1 VTLIL
6 DPVSFVAPG
15 SFIYRIRVFRRD
27 SLTRQLTL
35 VLSAFASDLSLW
47 ASSGVRKNPHISVR
61 TCGVRSVSNCLRW
74 RVRMVFMGGVINC
87 LKDTKWS
94 RMLSGVLSDGRL
106 HNLFEEVVTAAY
118 FPFLMVSSH
127 FRKRSRY
134 CPRMGCC
141 MVRPSWYGSWM

>member
-1 VTLIL
+1 MTLIL

-15 SFIYRIRVFRRD
+15 SVIYRIRVFRRD

-74 RVRMVFMGGVINC
+74 RVRMVFMGGVIDC

-106 HNLFEEVVTAAY
+106 HNLFEEVVTA
-118 FPFLMVSSH
+118 S
-127 FRKRSRY
+127 
-134 CPRMGCC
+134 
-141 MVRPSWYGSWM
+141 PSLF